1 MAARKRIL
9 VVDDEPGNRELLE
22 ALLTGLGHEVEL
34 APDGFAALAA
44 LKLGFDLVLLDV
56 MMPGMDGFEVARR
69 IRSGSDPSDIP
80 ICMVTS
86 LTGKEER
93 LRAVEVGANDFIAKP
108 VDKTELNVRVASL
121 LRVKEAQ
128 DAARQYETHLEAAV
142 ASRTAALRQAL
153 LEMSEA
159 QRKTYQAQLETIERL
174 ALAAEY
180 KDEDTA
186 SHIKRMSR
194 CSELLA
200 RKLNLQP
207 KECEMVLHA
216 SPMHDVG
223 KIGIPDSILLKPAKL
238 TPEEWVVMR
247 RHTTMGGRILGGS
260 SSELLQA
267 GEVIALSHHEK
278 WDGSGYPK
286 GLAGEGIPL
295 YGRICAVSD
304 VFDALT
310 SNRPYKKP
318 FSNERSLQIMREGRG
333 THFDARI
340 LDLFLDNMREVESI
354 QKQYQDAEDASDVRL
369 GTRMALGRIRR
380 KVALLAA

>member
-1 MAARKRIL
+1 MSAQKRIL

-22 ALLTGLGHEVEL
+22 AMLMGLGHESEL
-34 APDGFAALAA
+34 APDGFVALAA
-44 LKLGFDLVLLDV
+44 LKRGFDLVLLDV

-69 IRSGSDPSDIP
+69 IRSGADQPDIP

-108 VDKTELNVRVASL
+108 VDKTELKVRVASL

-128 DAARQYETHLEAAV
+128 DTSKRYAADLEATV

-153 LEMSEA
+153 QDMSEA
-159 QRKTYQAQLETIERL
+159 QRKTYEAQLETIERL
-174 ALAAEY
+174 VLAAEY

-194 CSELLA
+194 YSELLA
-200 RKLNLQP
+200 RKLTLP
-207 KECEMVLHA
+207 LKECEIVLHA

-223 KIGIPDSILLKPAKL
+223 KIGTPDGILLKPANL
-238 TPEEWVVMR
+238 TPEEWVTMKQ
-247 RHTTMGGRILGGS
+247 HTTMGGRILGGS
-260 SSELLQA
+260 SSELLMA

-286 GLAGEGIPL
+286 GLMGESIPI
-295 YGRICAVSD
+295 YGRICAVAD

-310 SNRPYKKP
+310 SKRPYKEP
-318 FSNERSLQIMREGRG
+318 FPKEKALGIMREGRA

-340 LDLFLDNMREVESI
+340 LDLFLDNMKEVEAI
-354 QKQYQDAEDASDVRL
+354 QSQYRDAEGPSKPLRAEKAR
-369 GTRMALGRIRR
+369 
-380 KVALLAA
+380 